1 MDYKIC
7 PHYSE
12 ILTMLKQGRD
22 LEDIS
27 FEIDEVQ
34 DCKECFDPNGVC
46 QLWVLLA
53 FVEDMKPQ
61 LNIDDAK
68 ATIDNLDEQLKKVSL
83 ELIRGFARNNSNQD

>member
-1 MDYKIC
+1 MNYKDC

-12 ILTMLKQGRD
+12 ILTMLTDGKD

-34 DCKECFDPNGVC
+34 DCKECFGPDGVC
-46 QLWVLLA
+46 NLWVMLA

-61 LNIDDAK
+61 MLIDDAR
-68 ATIDNLDEQLKKVSL
+68 ATIDNLDDQLEKIAL
-83 ELIRGFARNNSNQD
+83 RLIHNLKSTNSDNN